1 METPMRERSANGPAA
16 GSTAA
21 RRRALQWLGGALAV
35 CSVRVLAQDAPFPSK
50 PIRVVPFGTAGG
62 PIDTIAR
69 LYGERITQRVSQPV
83 VVDAKPG
90 ASGIVAADFVARAP
104 ADGHTLML
112 TLSLT
117 HTTVPLLQSKTPY
130 DPLRD
135 FQPLTQIATGGPM
148 LVVPADNP
156 ANTVKEFVA
165 WAKSKGRVTYGT
177 WGNGSSAHLNG
188 ELLKRQSGAPL
199 DHVPYKAEAALH
211 LDMFG
216 GVLDCGWANPAT
228 ARTHVQAGKMKALGI
243 TGSRRVG
250 ALPNVPTFTEQGYD
264 GFGLDSWLGFFAP
277 ARTPKPVVD
286 KLVALLREITQ
297 DATVRGK
304 LLDMGFEPLGNT
316 PEEFAA
322 AQRAEM
328 PQWAALIKAAGVT
341 PE

>member
-1 METPMRERSANGPAA
+1 MQPPVRTRAPDRS
-16 GSTAA
+16 
-21 RRRALQWLGGALAV
+21 RRRTLRRLGCAALALGG
-35 CSVRVLAQDAPFPSK
+35 VRARAQEAPFPSK
-50 PIRVVPFGTAGG
+50 PIRLVPFGTAGG
-62 PIDTIAR
+62 PIDAIAR
-69 LYGERITQRVSQPV
+69 VYGERLGQRLGQPV

-148 LVVPADNP
+148 LVVPAANP

-165 WAKSKGRVTYGT
+165 WAKAKGRVTYGT
-177 WGNGSSAHLNG
+177 WGIGSGAHLNG
-188 ELLKRQSGAPL
+188 ELLKRQTGAPL
-199 DHVPYKAEAALH
+199 EHVPYKAEAALH

-216 GVLDCGWANPAT
+216 GVLDSGWANPAT

-250 ALPNVPTFTEQGYD
+250 ALPNVPTFTEQGFE

-277 ARTPKPVVD
+277 AKTPRPIVD
-286 KLVALLREITQ
+286 QLVTALREITQ
-297 DATVRGK
+297 SAEVRAK